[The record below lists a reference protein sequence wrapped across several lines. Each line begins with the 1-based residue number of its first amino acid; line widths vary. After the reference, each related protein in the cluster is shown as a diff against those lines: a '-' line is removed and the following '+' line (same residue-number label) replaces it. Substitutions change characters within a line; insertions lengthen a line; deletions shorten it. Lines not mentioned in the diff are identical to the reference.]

1 MNFSKRTDCRRCRA
15 AVKESW
21 RAVRE
26 AGREGGGPVYAD
38 RWEQEQQQHQDYLD
52 KRQRVN
58 ERRQAS
64 YKKKAEVSLEYISSV

>member
-1 MNFSKRTDCRRCRA
+1 M
-15 AVKESW
+15 KETW

-26 AGREGGGPVYAD
+26 AGGREGGGPVYAD

-64 YKKKAEVSLEYISSV
+64 YKKKAEVSLVCPRSPVC